1 MGTRF
6 VVVVVLCFALFVS
19 ACSGGIS
26 ASTCDELIDETMDL
40 FQRLIDDVDSEFQ
53 DLTVEE
59 FIATGGDLPSI
70 ETFEKDA
77 EIIDELAVE
86 LGCSQSQIASGVQ
99 SQLGNLT
106 AESDLGRFLIG
117 AIRSGGL

>member
-1 MGTRF
+1 M
-6 VVVVVLCFALFVS
+6 LALAVFVS

>member
-1 MGTRF
+1 M
-6 VVVVVLCFALFVS
+6 VVVVLCLALFVS